1 MIEEFKYFILGLIQ
15 GITEFFPISSSGH
28 IELFKY
34 VANVAHNDPV
44 LLMITVHFATA
55 LSTIFVYQGRIKN
68 IIRGIIIQY
77 DKSAISFCLKLLL
90 STIPII
96 LTFIFLDSYIDNMFQ
111 NATVLVCIMLVCTGL
126 LLISTVFI
134 KENQNEINYKH
145 AFFMGLAQAIAILPG
160 ISRSG
165 STISTAIFFKI
176 ERKKAA
182 EFSFLMGLAP
192 IIGGAIFKM
201 INYTTGVITID
212 EIRGLLIAFFT
223 AFFSGLFAC
232 RYMIKI
238 VQNNSLHYF
247 GFYCILIGLGFLV
260 FIIL

>member
-1 MIEEFKYFILGLIQ
+1 MIEEFKYFLLGLIQ

-28 IELFKY
+28 IELFKD
-34 VANVAHNDPV
+34 VASLAHNDPV
-44 LLMITVHFATA
+44 LLMIIVHFATA
-55 LSTIFVYQGRIKN
+55 LSTVFVYQARIKN
-68 IIRGIIIQY
+68 IIHGIIIQY
-77 DKSAISFCLKLLL
+77 DKSAVSFFLKLSI

-96 LTFIFLDSYIDNMFQ
+96 LSFLFLDTYIDSIFQ
-111 NATVLVCIMLVCTGL
+111 NATVLVCIMSVCTGL
-126 LLISTVFI
+126 LLISTVFT
-134 KENQNEINYKH
+134 KDNQKDISYKH

-165 STISTAIFFKI
+165 STISTAIFLKI

-201 INYTTGVITID
+201 INYNTEVITID

-247 GFYCILIGLGFLV
+247 GFYCIFIGLGFLLFV
-260 FIIL
+260 IL